1 MGSVRPEAPGYG
13 SRPLRGLRIPSLS
26 IYVLGQLLG
35 PVALLTVLLTSVIW
49 LINSLQFLDLVI
61 NRGQSAFIFLYLIL
75 LVLPSLF
82 LIILPISFFFATL
95 FTLSRLAGDSEL
107 VVMQSAG
114 YSLRQIAV
122 PILAAAGI
130 VMVLTFACALYLAPL
145 GQRALSAKVFDIRAD
160 MAGALLNEGE
170 FNPAAPGLTVFIR
183 QIGSQGEIHGIL
195 VHDSRD
201 KKRPVTYIAEKGV
214 LAQTPAGARLIML
227 DGTIETGAQG
237 GKQLQML
244 HFETYTINMDQFA
257 GPARMSSRKMQERY
271 LNELLWPPQNE
282 GLNQRLRDQFFA
294 EAHNRLSQPL
304 YCIAFAL
311 IALAAVMRGRR
322 QRGSVALRLG
332 MASLAAAGLRI
343 AGYGVMGVAQH
354 NPLLVSL
361 FYLLPLAGTLGAIA
375 VLMGYGPTAIL
386 ARRRVQMQATA

>member
-1 MGSVRPEAPGYG
+1 M
-13 SRPLRGLRIPSLS
+13 LTL
-26 IYVLGQLLG
+26 
-35 PVALLTVLLTSVIW
+35 LLTGVIW
-49 LINSLQFLDLVI
+49 LTNSLQFLDLVI
-61 NRGQSAFIFLYLIL
+61 NRGQSALIFLYLIL

-82 LIILPISFFFATL
+82 LIILPVSFFFATL

-122 PILAAAGI
+122 PVLAAAGI
-130 VMVLTFACALYLAPL
+130 VMVLTYVCALYLAPL
-145 GQRALSAKVFDIRAD
+145 GQRALRDKVLDIRAD

-170 FNPAAPGLTVFIR
+170 FSTPSQGLTVFIR
-183 QIGSQGEIHGIL
+183 EMGNQGDIHGIL

-201 KKRPVTYIAEKGV
+201 RLHPVTYIAEKGV
-214 LAQTPAGARLIML
+214 LAQTPAGTRLIMQ
-227 DGTIETGAQG
+227 GVTVETGAKAGQ
-237 GKQLQML
+237 QLQVL
-244 HFETYTINMDQFA
+244 HSESYVINMDQFS
-257 GPARMSSRKMQERY
+257 GPARISLRKINERY
-271 LNELLWPPQNE
+271 LGELLWPPENE
-282 GLNQRLRDQFFA
+282 GLSQRLRDQFFA

-322 QRGSVALRLG
+322 QRGNIALRLG

-354 NPLLVSL
+354 APLLASL
-361 FYLLPLAGTLGAIA
+361 FYLLPLIGTAGAIA

-386 ARRRVQMQATA
+386 ARRRNQIQATA